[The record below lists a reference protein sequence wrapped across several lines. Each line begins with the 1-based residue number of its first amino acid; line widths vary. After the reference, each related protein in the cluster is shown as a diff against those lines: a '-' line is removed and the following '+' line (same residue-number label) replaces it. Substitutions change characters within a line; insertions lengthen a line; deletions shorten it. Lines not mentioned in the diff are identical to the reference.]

1 MPRNLVAGPAAEPIH
16 LTDAKLHLRVDGSDE
31 DALIAALIV
40 AAREQAEAIT
50 RQSLLLQT
58 WDVTLDRFPCEI
70 QLPGPVRALVS
81 IAYVDPDGATQALAA
96 SGYTVDAKSAVG
108 RVMPAYGLSW
118 PSVRDHINS
127 VTARYKAG
135 FAVPFTAVAATN
147 VMTAVGHTCANGDAV
162 QLTNSG
168 GALPAG
174 LAVNTDYYVIGAS
187 GDALQLSA
195 TAGGTAV
202 DITGTGTGTH
212 FIGAV
217 PVSIRQAML
226 LMIGHWY
233 NRREVVSDFQTFE
246 VPYACDMLLAPYRV
260 VRF

>member
-1 MPRNLVAGPAAEPIH
+1 MPRNLVAGPAAEPIN
-16 LTDAKLHLRVDGSDE
+16 LIEAKAHLRVDGSDE
-31 DALIAALIV
+31 DALITALIG
-40 AAREQAEAIT
+40 AAREQVEAIT

-58 WDVTLDRFPCEI
+58 WDLTLDRFPCEI
-70 QLPGPVRALVS
+70 QLPGPVRSVS
-81 IAYVDPDGATQALAA
+81 SITYVDPDGITQTLAA
-96 SGYTVDAKSAVG
+96 SDYTVDTKSAVG
-108 RVMPAYGLSW
+108 RVTPSYSLSW
-118 PSVRDHINS
+118 PSTRDHINS
-127 VTARYKAG
+127 VTMRYKAG

-147 VMTAVGHTCANGDAV
+147 VLTAVGHTYANGDAV

-174 LAVNTDYYVIGAS
+174 LAVNTDCYVIGAS

-195 TAGGTAV
+195 TSGGASI

-212 FIGAV
+212 YIGAV

-233 NRREVVSDFQTFE
+233 GRREVVSDFQTYE
-246 VPYACDMLLAPYRV
+246 VPYACDMLLSPFRV